1 MAISS
6 VNRVRTI
13 SLPLTSTS
21 GSEIVTV
28 YQNTDLT
35 IGDELLPNQK
45 IVAFNCFLK
54 NLKAFASLA
63 SLEEAPLPN
72 FSLEDSDTQ
81 KLVKTLDVEWKSPRK
96 QLNVFISSGDGW
108 LLVGSLSM
116 LNPYGYPFRIYNLMD
131 LLTDNLAAE
140 LGENSK
146 IGVQVQNVGH
156 GLLTAQD
163 KVTIHGSYT
172 EEVFLESPDPQT
184 YITVPVTIP
193 PITVNVTGGGVTQQP
208 TTADRSVGNS
218 SAIDNS
224 FLVGN

>member
-6 VNRVRTI
+6 VNRVKTI
-13 SLPLTSTS
+13 SLPLNVVS

-28 YQNTDLT
+28 YSNSSLT
-35 IGDELLPNQK
+35 IGREFLPGYK

-54 NLKAFASLA
+54 NLKVFASLT
-63 SLEEAPLPN
+63 SLEEALLPDFN
-72 FSLEDSDTQ
+72 LDDSDTQ
-81 KLVKTLDVEWKSPRK
+81 KLIKTLDIEWKSPRK
-96 QLNVFISSGDGW
+96 QLNLYVSSGGNW
-108 LLVGSLSM
+108 LQIGSLSM

-146 IGVQVQNVGH
+146 IGVQVQEVGY

-172 EEVFLESPDPQT
+172 EEIFLESEDPQT

-193 PITVNVTGGGVTQQP
+193 PITVNVTGGYAQP
-208 TTADRSVGNS
+208 GKDYLMGNNS
-218 SAIDNS
+218 SIDNI
-224 FLVGN
+224 FLISN